1 MVLRLDKSRKM
12 VVAIPSFG
20 EGGLEDK
27 VSNVFGRAPS
37 FTIVEVKEGKVK
49 EVKVLKNPVLS
60 YSHGV
65 GPIVA
70 KMLIDSGINAVI
82 AREIG
87 PTVTSILEQ
96 HGILIFKVKREVT
109 VEEALNEFLS

>member
-1 MVLRLDKSRKM
+1 MKKSKKLK
-12 VVAIPSFG
+12 VAIPSL
-20 EGGLEDK
+20 EVGGLEDK
-27 VSNVFGRAPS
+27 VSEVFGRAKA
-37 FTIVEVKEGKVK
+37 FTIVEIEENKIGV
-49 EVKVLKNPVLS
+49 VKVVENPVLS

-70 KMLIDSGINAVI
+70 KMLIDEGVDAVI

-96 HGILIFKVKREVT
+96 HKVSIFKVKGEVT
-109 VEEALNEFLS
+109 IREALNEFLKQ